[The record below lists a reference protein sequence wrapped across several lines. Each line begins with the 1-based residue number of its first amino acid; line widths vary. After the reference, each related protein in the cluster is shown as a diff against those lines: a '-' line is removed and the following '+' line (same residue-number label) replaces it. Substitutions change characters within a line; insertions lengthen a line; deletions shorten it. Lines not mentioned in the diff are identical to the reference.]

1 MDPHDQLQR
10 MYSLFIP
17 SDILSSFDVVKV
29 TEHIT
34 SITIELTEKESL
46 VPPSL
51 QGKEASLNG
60 YFNPLELQSFP
71 INAKECYLKLTR
83 RRWKEKGKEG
93 QSYYNEYDFAAS
105 GTKATKAFGAFLKEY
120 L

>member
-1 MDPHDQLQR
+1 MESHEQLHR

-17 SDILSSFDVVKV
+17 SEILSSFEVVNI
-29 TEHIT
+29 TEHTSTIT
-34 SITIELTEKESL
+34 VELTEKESL
-46 VPPSL
+46 IPLSL
-51 QGKEASLNG
+51 QGKEAILNG

-83 RRWKEKGKEG
+83 RRWKEKAKEG
-93 QSYYNEYDFAAS
+93 PSYYNEYDFSAS

-120 L
+120 I